1 MICKIGMKPRINICR
16 RRGRQSSQDKDGD
29 CCLVKRKRRRLMNN
43 LDDRISDSPCEI
55 LVNVL
60 SLLPLKEAAGTSVLS
75 RRWRRVWE
83 STMKLN
89 FDASNYV
96 AGTNDQGFVLNFM
109 HLEDKLKDENMD
121 NYVSWVNR
129 VLERHRGS
137 KIRQFR
143 ACFFLGF
150 QHSNTIDEWIRFA
163 VEKSVEVLELDFS
176 PGTSLPLDAKGTVP
190 CYQKDGFSQYLLCLD
205 KQSALGQQS
214 SDIPKL
220 SSRVRDARF
229 MTLKVLHLRNVG
241 VTGEVLEY
249 LLSNCPVLERLT
261 VSVSKN
267 LVSLRVVDPSI
278 ALKYLMIENCTNI
291 ERIEIRDVNIVSFSY
306 VGYCV
311 IELLLSNL
319 SMLVDVS
326 LVKLMYITECVIH
339 AFTQLSSFV
348 SQIQFLTLDTKGE
361 MYQDVTF
368 PTFANLKYLELI
380 VCAQDDW
387 SLHQLSSF
395 LTASPYLAR
404 LVLKLFYMTYFKPGE
419 LKEVIGCHH
428 HKLKDV
434 EIIGYRGITCAIQ
447 HVNYLIENAVALK
460 KLVINPM
467 QLRRLPPSVDRE
479 IELSKVEENARDHTK
494 QHLVPKLNV
503 SSTVEFVCL

>member
-1 MICKIGMKPRINICR
+1 
-16 RRGRQSSQDKDGD
+16 
-29 CCLVKRKRRRLMNN
+29 MNN
-43 LDDRISDSPCEI
+43 LDDRISELPCEI
-55 LVNVL
+55 LVSVL
-60 SLLPLKEAAGTSVLS
+60 SLSPLKEAAGTSVLS
-75 RRWRRVWE
+75 RRWRHVWE

-89 FDASNYV
+89 FDPSNYV
-96 AGTNDQGFVLNFM
+96 AGSNDQGFVLSFM
-109 HLEDKLKDENMD
+109 HLEEKLKDENMD

-143 ACFFLGF
+143 ACFFLGLR
-150 QHSNTIDEWIRFA
+150 HSNTIDEWIRFA

-205 KQSALGQQS
+205 KQSTLGQQS

-220 SSRVRDARF
+220 SSHVHDACF
-229 MTLKVLHLRNVG
+229 KSLKVLHLRNVG

-267 LVSLRVVDPSI
+267 L
-278 ALKYLMIENCTNI
+278 
-291 ERIEIRDVNIVSFSY
+291 
-306 VGYCV
+306 
-311 IELLLSNL
+311 
-319 SMLVDVS
+319 
-326 LVKLMYITECVIH
+326 
-339 AFTQLSSFV
+339 LSSFV

-361 MYQDVTF
+361 MYLGYYISYISKSQVSGTHS
-368 PTFANLKYLELI
+368 
-380 VCAQDDW
+380 VC
-387 SLHQLSSF
+387 
-395 LTASPYLAR
+395 P
-404 LVLKLFYMTYFKPGE
+404 LVYMTYTEPGE

-447 HVNYLIENAVALK
+447 HINYLIENAVALK
-460 KLVINPM
+460 KLVINPV
-467 QLRRLPPSVDRE
+467 QLRRLPPSVNRE
-479 IELSKVEENARDHTK
+479 IELSKVEENARDHAK